1 MTLSREQGKA
11 ELRER
16 VWTALDAASAV
27 EDDTAHG
34 RIPAFH
40 GAEAAARRLADLPT
54 WRSAKIVKVVP
65 DTAQEPVRALAL
77 EQGKVVYM
85 AVPRLAAEAPFY
97 VLDPARLSVPPA
109 VAANRRKVPTLTSA
123 ADVDELAPVDLVVL
137 GSVAVDPTG
146 ARIGKG
152 AGYSD
157 IEAAL
162 LTEAGLITE
171 RTVIVTTVHR
181 LQVVNAVPTQ
191 AHDVKV
197 DLIVTPEEVIACP
210 GPRTAARI
218 RWEDLPEE
226 KIAAIPALAKRR
238 AERS

>member
-1 MTLSREQGKA
+1 MSREQDKA

-16 VWTALDAASAV
+16 VWAALDAASAV

-40 GAEAAARRLADLPT
+40 GAEAAARRLADLPA

-109 VAANRRKVPTLTSA
+109 VAANRGKVPTLTNA
-123 ADVDELAPVDLVVL
+123 VDVDELAPVDLVVL

-181 LQVVNAVPTQ
+181 LQVVDAVPTQ
-191 AHDVKV
+191 AHDVRV

-238 AERS
+238 AARS

>member
-1 MTLSREQGKA
+1 MTLSREQDKA

-16 VWTALDAASAV
+16 VWAALDAASAV

-40 GAEAAARRLADLPT
+40 GAEAAARRLADLPA

-109 VAANRRKVPTLTSA
+109 VAANRGKVPTLTNA
-123 ADVDELAPVDLVVL
+123 VDVDELAPVDLVVL

-181 LQVVNAVPTQ
+181 LQVVDAVPTQ
-191 AHDVKV
+191 AHDVRV

-238 AERS
+238 AARS

>member
-1 MTLSREQGKA
+1 MGLSQDRDKA

-40 GAEAAARRLADLPT
+40 GAETAAHRLADLPA
-54 WRSAKIVKVVP
+54 WHAAKIVKVVP
-65 DTAQEPVRALAL
+65 DTPQEPVRALAL
-77 EQGKVVYM
+77 SQGKTVYM
-85 AVPRLAAEAPFY
+85 AVPRLAAAAPFY
-97 VLDPARLSVPPA
+97 VLDPARLTVSPA
-109 VAANRRKVPTLTSA
+109 VAANRRQVPNLTTA
-123 ADVDELAPVDLVVL
+123 VDVDQLAPVDVVVL
-137 GSVAVDPTG
+137 GSVAVDRTG

-162 LTEAGLITE
+162 LTEAGLISE

-181 LQVVNAVPTQ
+181 LQVVDQVPTE

-197 DLIVTPEEVIACP
+197 DVIVTPEEVIMCP
-210 GPRTAARI
+210 GPRTPARI
-218 RWEDLPEE
+218 RWEDLPED
-226 KIAAIPALAKRR
+226 KIAAIPALALRR
-238 AERS
+238 AQRG

>member
-1 MTLSREQGKA
+1 MTASRERDKA
-11 ELRER
+11 ALRER
-16 VWTALDAASAV
+16 VWTELDAALAV
-27 EDDTAHG
+27 QDDTAHG

-40 GAEAAARRLADLPT
+40 GAEEAAGRLADLLA
-54 WRSAKIVKVVP
+54 WRAAEIVKAVP

-77 EQGKVVYM
+77 AQGKIVYM
-85 AVPRLAAEAPFY
+85 AVPRLAAQAPFY
-97 VLDPARLSVPPA
+97 VLDPARLTVPPA
-109 VAANRRKVPTLTSA
+109 VAASRREVPNLTHA
-123 ADVDELAPVDLVVL
+123 VDVDELAPVDIVVL
-137 GSVAVDPTG
+137 GSVAVDRTG

-162 LTEAGLITE
+162 LTEAGLISE
-171 RTVIVTTVHR
+171 KTVFVTTVHR
-181 LQVVNAVPTQ
+181 LQVVDVVPTE

-197 DLIVTPEEVIACP
+197 DLIVTPETVIPCP
-210 GPRTAARI
+210 GPRTPARI

-226 KIAAIPALAKRR
+226 KIAAIPALAKRW

>member
-1 MTLSREQGKA
+1 MSREQDKA

-16 VWTALDAASAV
+16 VWAALDAASAV

-40 GAEAAARRLADLPT
+40 GAEAAARRLADLPA
-54 WRSAKIVKVVP
+54 WRSAKIIKVVP

-77 EQGKVVYM
+77 EQRKVVYM

-109 VAANRRKVPTLTSA
+109 VAADRSKVPTLTSPV
-123 ADVDELAPVDLVVL
+123 DVDELAPVDVVVL
-137 GSVAVDPTG
+137 GSVAVDLTG

-171 RTVIVTTVHR
+171 TTVIVTTVHR
-181 LQVVNAVPTQ
+181 LQVVDVVPTQ
-191 AHDVKV
+191 AHDVRV

-210 GPRTAARI
+210 GPRTAAHI

-238 AERS
+238 AERR